1 MNDSFRAFTR
11 VLLNPNIN
19 HCNSWCQFRDLLET
33 SDSWHKSTKRQ
44 FFTVECQWCIWGSQ
58 WMAESVLKVRRRGS
72 QVWLS
77 CLVVIGPSPRGVSLR
92 CLFVKN
98 GPGEC
103 HCVILFLS
111 VQACRSPKWVVWS
124 LMCILPSYVQV
135 SRTLVGWSLT
145 SDLRCYGF
153 FHSLLYWIPFPS
165 LSWFLSF
172 PQNSFLCCLIP
183 RKHCNILFLIRIGL
197 NFINCGYTT
206 EPGSLKMEWINGIL
220 GSILLERWRVTKIST
235 VFHSPL
241 GVGESFLQS
250 TEPPGTSSS
259 RRHAHSRL
267 ILWDS
272 VSWEEAELGSFYQ
285 PFFILFLCRQHI
297 HGKATASTAP
307 LGDEH
312 SRTKLI

>member
-1 MNDSFRAFTR
+1 
-11 VLLNPNIN
+11 
-19 HCNSWCQFRDLLET
+19 
-33 SDSWHKSTKRQ
+33 
-44 FFTVECQWCIWGSQ
+44 
-58 WMAESVLKVRRRGS
+58 MAESVLKVRRRGS

-98 GPGEC
+98 DSGEC

-124 LMCILPSYVQV
+124 LMCILPSYALASQV

-165 LSWFLSF
+165 LFWFLSF

-183 RKHCNILFLIRIGL
+183 RNHCNILFLIRIGL
-197 NFINCGYTT
+197 KFIKCGYTT

-220 GSILLERWRVTKIST
+220 GSIFLEQWRVTKIST

-241 GVGESFLQS
+241 GVGEVSYSQQNLLAPVLAEGMPTHGWYS
-250 TEPPGTSSS
+250 GTQCLGKRLNWAHLSAIFHSVS
-259 RRHAHSRL
+259 VQTAHS
-267 ILWDS
+267 
-272 VSWEEAELGSFYQ
+272 WEGYCFHSSLGWGA
-285 PFFILFLCRQHI
+285 L
-297 HGKATASTAP
+297 
-307 LGDEH
+307 
-312 SRTKLI
+312 